1 METTNLMRFILLVDD
16 LVLDVGDQL
25 FNLFD
30 AAFNLL
36 GLRVLHL
43 NHDTVQYLAVFF
55 DLLKI
60 NLDFLRKKES
70 DHDLEIGT

>member
-60 NLDFLRKKES
+60 NLDFFTE
-70 DHDLEIGT
+70 EGIGS